1 MQNKL
6 LLTLVATIFA
16 FSVADLQAK
25 APTPEEVDK
34 IVAVL
39 KAEDCEIIEADVKGT
54 NFEVDAACADE
65 KSYTFTLDQNFKVLD
80 KKADKN

>member
-6 LLTLVATIFA
+6 LLTLASTIFA
-16 FSVADLQAK
+16 FSVADSQAK
-25 APTPEEVDK
+25 TPTPEEVDK

-39 KAEDCEIIEADVKGT
+39 KVENCEIIVANVKGT

-65 KSYTFTLDQNFKVLD
+65 KSYTFTLDQNFKVLG